1 MDNTCP
7 AVLIH
12 TGYKWGG
19 GTRIHVQM
27 GTWMLAKLMKEVMI
41 GQTHAGASGLKS
53 ECPEHAVPVS
63 VRTEAGQGS

>member
-1 MDNTCP
+1 M
-7 AVLIH
+7 
-12 TGYKWGG
+12 GG

-41 GQTHAGASGLKS
+41 GQTHAGARGLKS